1 VALLDDRLSKPAAGR
16 EFPDSF
22 RSIVQQVQSLA
33 FSVHDDRERLPILME
48 NCVAECDRGHQLC
61 SFMRMGYL
69 AVFSLP
75 EDTPRG
81 IAAKALEIALQ
92 RYGEIDRG
100 PHLST
105 RDQQFV
111 VYRAFLA
118 PLGWLSITRHVVQG
132 VSRSYLQ
139 FRKASQLPKTANS
152 TRGQHE
158 LHREQIV

>member
-1 VALLDDRLSKPAAGR
+1 MALLDDRLSKPAAGR

-22 RSIVQQVQSLA
+22 PSILQQVQSLA
-33 FSVHDDRERLPILME
+33 FSVHDYHERLPIMME

-75 EDTPRG
+75 VDTARG

-92 RYGEIDRG
+92 RYAEIDRG

-132 VSRSYLQ
+132 MSRSYLQ
-139 FRKASQLPKTANS
+139 FRRASQLPKAAHS

-158 LHREQIV
+158 LHREQIA